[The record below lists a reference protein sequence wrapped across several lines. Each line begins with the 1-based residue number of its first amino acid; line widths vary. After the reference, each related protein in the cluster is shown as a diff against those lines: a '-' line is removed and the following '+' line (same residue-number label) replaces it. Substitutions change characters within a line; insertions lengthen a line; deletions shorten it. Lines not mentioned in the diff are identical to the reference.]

1 MKKSF
6 LTAVLASTML
16 AAGAAAPSALAQQD
30 GAMMQQPAPAESAAV
45 TDEQISSYITAV
57 QSVNMIIQT
66 YQPQLDAAQ
75 SEEAA
80 MAVQQEA
87 QVELHAAVE
96 QSGLSVEEYTSIA
109 AGSQTDPELAERIN
123 AQAAAQAGQPQ

>member
-6 LTAVLASTML
+6 LTAVLASTMF
-16 AAGAAAPSALAQQD
+16 AAGASVPAAFAQQD
-30 GAMMQQPAPAESAAV
+30 GAQMQQPAPAESASV
-45 TDEQISSYITAV
+45 TDEQISAYITAV

-87 QVELHAAVE
+87 QGEMQSAVE
-96 QSGLSVEEYTSIA
+96 QSGLSVEEYTAIA

-123 AQAAAQAGQPQ
+123 AQAAAQTGQPQ

>member
-16 AAGAAAPSALAQQD
+16 AAGVSVPAAFAQQGAAP
-30 GAMMQQPAPAESAAV
+30 MQQPAPADSASV
-45 TDEQISSYITAV
+45 TDEQIGSYITAV
-57 QSVNMIIQT
+57 QRVNMIIQT
-66 YQPQLDAAQ
+66 YQPQLDAAEN
-75 SEEAA
+75 EEAA

-96 QSGLSVEEYTSIA
+96 QSGLSVEEYAAIA
-109 AGSQTDPELAERIN
+109 AGSQSDPELAARIN
-123 AQAAAQAGQPQ
+123 AQAEAAMGQPQ